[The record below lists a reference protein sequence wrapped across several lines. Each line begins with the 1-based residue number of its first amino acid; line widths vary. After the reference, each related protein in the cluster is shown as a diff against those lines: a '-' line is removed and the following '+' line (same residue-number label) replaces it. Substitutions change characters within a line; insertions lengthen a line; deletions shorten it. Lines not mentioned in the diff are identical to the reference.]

1 MRSFAHIKSIYDY
14 RNLIISLTK
23 KEIKIKYKSAVL
35 GWLWSL
41 LNPLLLMVVFSFVF
55 TFIMKIQIANYP
67 VFLLSALLPWFFL
80 SFSLTAAVTSIVD
93 NASLIKKAY
102 FPYEVI
108 PLSIVAANLFNF
120 LISQLL
126 LFVFLIY
133 YRIFPNGAWL
143 YLPLIILLQSVFVAG
158 ICLAAAALHTLYRDV
173 KYIVELIMLVW
184 FYATPIFYPLSFVP
198 ENIRVF
204 FYLNPLSLFINAYRD
219 ILLYAKVPSFFI
231 LGCMLAISFGFGL
244 LGIALF
250 NKNKKFFADF
260 T

>member
-1 MRSFAHIKSIYDY
+1 MIYAYIKNIYDY
-14 RNLIISLTK
+14 RNLMISLTK
-23 KEIKIKYKSAVL
+23 KEIKIKYKSALL

-41 LNPLLLMVVFSFVF
+41 LNPLLLMLVFSFVF
-55 TFIMKIQIANYP
+55 TLIIRIEIDNFPI
-67 VFLLSALLPWFFL
+67 FLLSALLPWFFL
-80 SFSLTAAVTSIVD
+80 NFSLNSSVTSIVD

-108 PLSIVAANLFNF
+108 PLSIVSANLFNF

-126 LFVFLIY
+126 LFVFLVY
-133 YRIFPNGAWL
+133 YRIFPNSAWL
-143 YLPLIILLQSVFVAG
+143 YLPLIVFLQTIFVAG

-198 ENIRVF
+198 ENIRGF
-204 FYLNPLSLFINAYRD
+204 FYLNPLSLYINAYRD
-219 ILLYAKVPSFFI
+219 ILLYAKAPNFFV
-231 LGCMLAISFGFGL
+231 LSCMFGISFSFVL
-244 LGIALF
+244 IGIALF
-250 NKNKKFFADF
+250 SKNKKFFADF

>member
-1 MRSFAHIKSIYDY
+1 MIYAYIKSIYDY
-14 RNLIISLTK
+14 RNLMISLTK
-23 KEIKIKYKSAVL
+23 KEIKIKYKSALL

-41 LNPLLLMVVFSFVF
+41 LNPLLLMLVFSFVF
-55 TFIMKIQIANYP
+55 TLIIKIEIDNFP

-80 SFSLTAAVTSIVD
+80 NFSLNASVTSIID

-108 PLSIVAANLFNF
+108 PLSIVSANLFNF

-126 LFVFLIY
+126 LFVFLVY
-133 YRIFPNGAWL
+133 FRLFPNSAWF
-143 YLPLIILLQSVFVAG
+143 YLPLIIILQTIFVAG

-198 ENIRVF
+198 ENIRGF
-204 FYLNPLSLFINAYRD
+204 FYLNPLSQYINAYRD
-219 ILLYAKVPSFFI
+219 ILLYAKAPSFFG
-231 LGCMLAISFGFGL
+231 LSCMFGISFSFL
-244 LGIALF
+244 LIGIVLF
-250 NKNKKFFADF
+250 SKNKKFFADF

>member
-1 MRSFAHIKSIYDY
+1 MSYAYIKSIYAY

-41 LNPLLLMVVFSFVF
+41 LNPLLLMLVFSLVF

-80 SFSLTAAVTSIVD
+80 NFSLTAAATSIVD

-108 PLSIVAANLFNF
+108 PLSVVCANLFNF
-120 LISQLL
+120 LISQFL
-126 LFVFLIY
+126 LFAFLAY
-133 YRIFPNGAWL
+133 FRIFPSWPWV
-143 YLPLIILLQSVFVAG
+143 YLPLIIILQTVFIVGLCLSV
-158 ICLAAAALHTLYRDV
+158 AALHTFYRDV
-173 KYIVELIMLVW
+173 KYIIELIMLVW
-184 FYATPIFYPLSFVP
+184 FYATPIFYPLSLVP
-198 ENIRVF
+198 ENIRGF
-204 FYLNPLSLFINAYRD
+204 FYLNPLSLYINAYRD
-219 ILLYAKVPSFFI
+219 ILLYAKVPGFFALGWMLGISLGFGI
-231 LGCMLAISFGFGL
+231 LGIV
-244 LGIALF
+244 LF
-250 NKNKKFFADF
+250 RNNKKFFADF

>member
-1 MRSFAHIKSIYDY
+1 MSYAYIKNIYDY
-14 RNLIISLTK
+14 RDLMISLTK
-23 KEIKIKYKSAVL
+23 KEIKIKYKSALL

-41 LNPLLLMVVFSFVF
+41 LNPLLLMLVFSFVF
-55 TFIMKIQIANYP
+55 TVIIKIQIDNFP

-80 SFSLTAAVTSIVD
+80 NFSLNASVTSIVD

-108 PLSIVAANLFNF
+108 TLSIVAANLFNF

-126 LFVFLIY
+126 LFVFLVY
-133 YRIFPNGAWL
+133 FKLFPSWLWL
-143 YLPLIILLQSVFVAG
+143 YLPLIIVLQTLFIAG

-173 KYIVELIMLVW
+173 KYIVELLLLVW

-198 ENIRVF
+198 ENIQKF
-204 FYLNPLSLFINAYRD
+204 FYLNPLSLYINAYRD
-219 ILLYAKVPSFFI
+219 ILLYAKAPSFLT
-231 LGCMLAISFGFGL
+231 LGCMCLISLGFCAV
-244 LGIALF
+244 GIALF
-250 NKNKKFFADF
+250 CRYKKFFADF

>member
-1 MRSFAHIKSIYDY
+1 MNYAYIKSIYDY

-23 KEIKIKYKSAVL
+23 KEIKIKYKSALL

-41 LNPLLLMVVFSFVF
+41 LNPLLLMIVLSFVF
-55 TFIMKIQIANYP
+55 TFIMKIQIEDYP

-108 PLSIVAANLFNF
+108 PLSIVAANLFN
-120 LISQLL
+120 LIISQLL
-126 LFVFLIY
+126 LFVFLLY
-133 YRIFPNGAWL
+133 YGIFPSWSWI
-143 YLPLIILLQSVFVAG
+143 YLPLIILLQSIFVAG
-158 ICLAAAALHTLYRDV
+158 VCLAAAALHTLYRDV

-184 FYATPIFYPLSFVP
+184 FYATPIFYPMSYVP
-198 ENIRVF
+198 ENMRLF
-204 FYLNPLSLFINAYRD
+204 FYLNPLSVFINAYRD
-219 ILLYAKVPSFFI
+219 ILLYAKVPGFFEFGVL
-231 LGCMLAISFGFGL
+231 LGISFGFGIA
-244 LGIALF
+244 GIALF
-250 NKNKKFFADF
+250 CKNKRFFADF